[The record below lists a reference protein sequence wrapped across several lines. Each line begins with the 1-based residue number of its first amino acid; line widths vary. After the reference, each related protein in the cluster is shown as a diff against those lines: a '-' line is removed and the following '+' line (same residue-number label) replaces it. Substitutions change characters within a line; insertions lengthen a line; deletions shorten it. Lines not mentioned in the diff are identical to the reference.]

1 MIEGGAIDDVDILIG
16 AHIQPA
22 ANVPTGSI
30 TPAMYHAAQYMMTAH
45 FHGVQAHGSRPHLGV
60 NAIEAGVWP
69 CRRSPWCTST
79 RICPSV

>member
-30 TPAMYHAAQYMMTAH
+30 TPAMYHSAQYMMTAH
-45 FHGVQAHGSRPHLGV
+45 FTA
-60 NAIEAGVWP
+60 
-69 CRRSPWCTST
+69 CRRTAPV
-79 RICPSV
+79 RISA